1 MLFFYKLLRFRS
13 SFIAMDSSLV
23 IKAKYGDTLR
33 RFSVRVDENNRLDLN
48 MVGLRAKI
56 CSVFNFATD
65 ANFILRYVD
74 EDGDLVNL
82 VDDEDLHDVMRQ
94 QLKFLR
100 IDVHM
105 INNSDV
111 KSDADGSSGSATPL
125 RANPVS
131 DPFVAD
137 ALLALPEPLREALY
151 SSFSKAASSN
161 PVLANIADSI
171 SKIGQSILK
180 PQGNSHT
187 AGGSGS
193 GSGSK
198 KGVPD
203 VTVTPEAKGS
213 QSPSVDSASGVS
225 ISVPDVLQEALS
237 NLSVLKAA
245 TAKKVLRNFTDS
257 ISKTHLKSHYRGPLV
272 AAGPSSKKN
281 VHEELVTSEARGP
294 QSPFPGSASDVN
306 SQAAAYNV
314 RQHVEAENMNRNV
327 LAASTAGR
335 QVDSGNAGIAP
346 VDLNSSTNMNK
357 VPLSSAVP
365 VSVDKGKA
373 SIDDSVAGKGER
385 VPVSVDKGK
394 ASIDDSFAGKHERC
408 VTSMNSA
415 VPSNLNKN
423 PAISFGAPFDCPFSG
438 PHNLHSMPHPL
449 HSMPHPLGNFR
460 IPPFK
465 RSHSHSDALNGMFH
479 KGVRCD
485 GCGVYPITGPRFK
498 SKVKENYD
506 LCSICFNEFGNH
518 TDYIRMDRPASFRGP
533 RCLYQNPKEFRLPK
547 IPQHVLK
554 TAGKHAR
561 PRLDSRFILDVNV
574 IDGTMMAPSTPFT
587 KIWRMRNNGTIAW
600 PKRTQLV
607 WIGGDKLSESHSVDL
622 EVPDSGISAE
632 MELDIAVDFIAP
644 QSPGRYISYWR
655 MASLSGHK
663 FGQWVWV
670 LIQVDASLKDSFYD
684 SFQGLNLNIPLGG
697 GSSEGPQII
706 DINVQPVE
714 DVAFHQ
720 PKNPNAPPEAVN
732 QMVDKELRP
741 ELGNEFPIN
750 KATFVGPAASAPAIP
765 EASSSV
771 SYPIIDFYGSAP
783 AILATPSTVS
793 YPIIDL
799 SGTTRAV
806 PSNQQASTAD
816 ALLSSLDKDGNDSVE
831 EALLKELE
839 EMGFKQIDLNKEV
852 LRMNEYNLEQSI
864 DELCGASE
872 WDPLLEELHDM
883 GFCDRETNKRLL
895 LKNEGSIKRVV
906 MDLINGE

>member
-1 MLFFYKLLRFRS
+1 
-13 SFIAMDSSLV
+13 MDSSLV

-33 RFSVRVDENNRLDLN
+33 RFNVRVDENNRLDLN
-48 MVGLRAKI
+48 IVGLRAKI
-56 CSVFNFATD
+56 CSVFSFTTD

-82 VDDEDLHDVMRQ
+82 VDDEDLADVMRQ

-105 INNSDV
+105 IDNSDG
-111 KSDADGSSGSATPL
+111 KSVADGSSGSATPL
-125 RANPVS
+125 RANSVS
-131 DPFVAD
+131 DPFLAD
-137 ALLALPEPLREALY
+137 ALLALPEPLREALQ

-171 SKIGQSILK
+171 SKIGQSVLK
-180 PQGNSHT
+180 PRGNSHT

-193 GSGSK
+193 K
-198 KGVPD
+198 KGVPNES
-203 VTVTPEAKGS
+203 VTPEARGS

-225 ISVPDVLQEALS
+225 NSVPDVLEAFS
-237 NLSVLKAA
+237 NLSLLKTAA
-245 TAKKVLRNFTDS
+245 ARQVLRNLTDS
-257 ISKTHLKSHYRGPLV
+257 ISKTHLKSHHRAPLV
-272 AAGPSSKKN
+272 AAGPSSKSN
-281 VHEELVTSEARGP
+281 VAEELSTSEARGP
-294 QSPFPGSASDVN
+294 QSPFLGSVSDV
-306 SQAAAYNV
+306 
-314 RQHVEAENMNRNV
+314 NRNV
-327 LAASTAGR
+327 LAASSAGQ
-335 QVDSGNAGIAP
+335 QVDSGNVGIAA
-346 VDLNSSTNMNK
+346 VDLNSSTNINK

-365 VSVDKGKA
+365 VSVDKGKV
-373 SIDDSVAGKGER
+373 SFDDSVALKGER

-394 ASIDDSFAGKHERC
+394 ASIDDSFAG
-408 VTSMNSA
+408 N
-415 VPSNLNKN
+415 
-423 PAISFGAPFDCPFSG
+423 FG
-438 PHNLHSMPHPL
+438 
-449 HSMPHPLGNFR
+449 

-498 SKVKENYD
+498 SKVKQNYD
-506 LCSICFNEFGNH
+506 LCSICFNEFGNQ

-533 RCLYQNPKEFRLPK
+533 RCLYPNPKEFRFPK
-547 IPQHVLK
+547 IPPRVLK
-554 TAGKHAR
+554 TAAKHAR
-561 PRLDSRFILDVNV
+561 QRLDSRFILDVNV

-587 KIWRMRNNGTIAW
+587 KIWRMRNNGTVAW
-600 PKRTQLV
+600 PKGTQLV
-607 WIGGDKLSESHSVDL
+607 WIGGDRLSESHSVDL
-622 EVPDSGISAE
+622 EVPDSGISSE
-632 MELDIAVDFIAP
+632 MELDVAVDFIAP

-663 FGQWVWV
+663 FGQRVWV

-684 SFQGLNLNIPLGG
+684 SSQGLNLNIPLGVS
-697 GSSEGPQII
+697 SSEGPQII

-714 DVAFHQ
+714 DDAFHQ
-720 PKNPNAPPEAVN
+720 PKNPNAPPEPVN
-732 QMVDKELRP
+732 QIVDKELRQ
-741 ELGNEFPIN
+741 ELGYEFPTN
-750 KATFVGPAASAPAIP
+750 KAIFAGSAASVPAIP

-771 SYPIIDFYGSAP
+771 SYPIIDFSGAAP
-783 AILATPSTVS
+783 AILATPSTVT

-799 SGTTRAV
+799 SGTTPAV

-816 ALLSSLDKDGNDSVE
+816 ALSFSSDKDGNDSVE

-864 DELCGASE
+864 DELCGVSE

>member
-1 MLFFYKLLRFRS
+1 M
-13 SFIAMDSSLV
+13 

-33 RFSVRVDENNRLDLN
+33 RFNVRVDENSRLDIN

-56 CSVFNFATD
+56 CSVFNLATD

-105 INNSDV
+105 VNNSDG
-111 KSDADGSSGSATPL
+111 KSDTDGSSESAATPL
-125 RANPVS
+125 RSNPVS
-131 DPFVAD
+131 DPFLAD
-137 ALLALPEPLREALY
+137 ALQALPEPLREAL
-151 SSFSKAASSN
+151 SLSFSKAASSN

-180 PQGNSHT
+180 PQGRSHT

-193 GSGSK
+193 NKS
-198 KGVPD
+198 VPNES
-203 VTVTPEAKGS
+203 VTPEAKGS
-213 QSPSVDSASGVS
+213 QSPSVDSASAVS
-225 ISVPDVLQEALS
+225 NFMPASQQEPLS
-237 NLSVLKAA
+237 NLSLSKAA
-245 TAKKVLRNFTDS
+245 SARQLLQDFFNKQ
-257 ISKTHLKSHYRGPLV
+257 GPSF
-272 AAGPSSKKN
+272 AAGPSSKN
-281 VHEELVTSEARGP
+281 NLREELVTSESRGP
-294 QSPFPGSASDVN
+294 QFPFPGSVSDVN

-314 RQHVEAENMNRNV
+314 RQHVDENTIRNL
-327 LAASTAGR
+327 LAASRAGR
-335 QVDSGNAGIAP
+335 QVDSVNAGIAP
-346 VDLNSSTNMNK
+346 FDLNSSTNVNR

-373 SIDDSVAGKGER
+373 SIDDSVAGKDEG

-394 ASIDDSFAGKHERC
+394 ASIDDSVAGKDEGVPVSVDKGKASFNDNFAGKHVRSG
-408 VTSMNSA
+408 TSMNSA
-415 VPSNLNKN
+415 VPSNATKS
-423 PAISFGAPFDCPFSG
+423 PAISAPIDCPFSETRI
-438 PHNLHSMPHPL
+438 L
-449 HSMPHPLGNFR
+449 HSMPHPLGNFH

-465 RSHSHSDALNGMFH
+465 RSHSNSDALNGMFH

-498 SKVKENYD
+498 SKIKENYD
-506 LCSICFNEFGNH
+506 LCSICFNEFGNM

-533 RCLYQNPKEFRLPK
+533 RCLYQNTKEYRLPK
-547 IPQHVLK
+547 ISPHILR
-554 TAGKHAR
+554 TGAKHGR

-574 IDGTMMAPSTPFT
+574 IDGTMMAPSTAFT
-587 KIWRMRNNGTIAW
+587 KIWRMRNNGTLAW
-600 PKRTQLV
+600 PKGTQLV

-632 MELDIAVDFIAP
+632 MELDVAVDFIAP
-644 QSPGRYISYWR
+644 PSPGRYISYWR

-663 FGQWVWV
+663 FGQRVWV

-684 SFQGLNLNIPLGG
+684 SSQGLNLNIPLGL
-697 GSSEGPQII
+697 GSSGGPQVI
-706 DINVQPVE
+706 DINVQPAE
-714 DVAFHQ
+714 DDAFHQ
-720 PKNPNAPPEAVN
+720 PKNPNALPEHVN
-732 QMVDKELRP
+732 QMVDKELRQ
-741 ELGNEFPIN
+741 ELGNEFSRNI
-750 KATFVGPAASAPAIP
+750 AAFVGSATPFVGSTASAPAVP

-771 SYPIIDFYGSAP
+771 SYPIIDFSGAAP
-783 AILATPSTVS
+783 ATSAAPSTVS

-799 SGTTRAV
+799 SGTTPAV
-806 PSNQQASTAD
+806 PSNKQASTAD
-816 ALLSSLDKDGNDSVE
+816 PLSSSLGMDGNDSVE

-864 DELCGASE
+864 DELCGVSE
-872 WDPLLEELHDM
+872 WDPLLQELHNM